1 MPYIDRESR
10 ARIDAGG
17 AFATAGG
24 LAYAVAREIE
34 RYRQE
39 RGDSFQSYAEIDG
52 AVMSALNEFRRKI
65 VHKYEDGKAVSN
77 GSVFD

>member
-1 MPYIDRESR
+1 MPYVDQESR
-10 ARIDAGG
+10 QRIRNGG
-17 AFATAGG
+17 PIATAGG
-24 LAYAVAREIE
+24 LAFAVADLIQ

-77 GSVFD
+77 GPVFD